1 MKRLLKIFI
10 TFILC
15 ACCALPLFACNDNTV
30 SSNSVI
36 NPRVETIKVGYI
48 DYAPLNYMHRN
59 TFKGFNTELAVM
71 TFNALGYKVEFKS
84 VQPEDENASIPTAED
99 IYSALE
105 EGKIDCFWGGVSDT
119 VLNDD
124 ERADFSVAYMEN
136 SVCLVNKS
144 SLSYDATCLEDLADK
159 TIAFG
164 KNSAGELFYDS
175 YLSSAVSGTT
185 ALSCKKGQKEAVH
198 SLLPLT
204 NQASFALV
212 DILYA
217 LHLTNADE
225 DYNKDTIVNRTF
237 QFEQKSYLRV
247 VFPKALDGAT
257 PIQNELRDNVNI
269 MLNAFASITKDGKSL
284 IQSLAENYKFTK
296 SGLTLADFLTDLNA

>member
-15 ACCALPLFACNDNTV
+15 ACCALPFFACSDNTV
-30 SSNSVI
+30 SSSSVI
-36 NPRVETIKVGYI
+36 NPRTETIRVGYI

-71 TFNALGYKVEFKS
+71 TFNALGYNVEFKL
-84 VQPEDENASIPTAED
+84 VEPEDENADIPTAED

-105 EGKIDCFWGGVSDT
+105 DGRIDCFWGGLSDAI
-119 VLNDD
+119 LNDD
-124 ERADFSVAYMEN
+124 ERADFSVAYIEN

-144 SLSYDATCLEDLADK
+144 SLSYDAVSLEDLTDK

-164 KNSAGELFYDS
+164 KNSSGEYFYNS

-185 ALSCKKGQKEAVH
+185 ALSCKKGQREAVH
-198 SLLPLT
+198 TLLPLT

-212 DILYA
+212 DYLYA

-225 DYNKDTIVNRTF
+225 DYNKDTIINRTF
-237 QFEQKSYLRV
+237 QFEQKAYLRV

-269 MLNAFASITKDGKSL
+269 MLNAYSTITKDEKSL
-284 IQSLAENYKFTK
+284 IQNIAENYKFTK
-296 SGLTLADFLTDLNA
+296 SGLTLADFLVDLNA